1 MVDVIRKTC
10 NAGEQTK
17 FEFSATS
24 VAYRVKNF
32 TTAPLLVC
40 LGEWDDSQT
49 VMVGTKMAE
58 TIISHSNS
66 SKVRRATA
74 TVIIKTSAVG
84 IVEVIRDDASIKRHS
99 ESCIAVTVDPS
110 LSVGGQAADAQ
121 VTGSAIQS
129 LSADVRTVNDRI
141 NNLSTLS
148 EGSTTGDAELIDIRV
163 GANGTT
169 YDSAGEAVRGQIGAL
184 KSDLVE
190 LSDEVSDIENVTTNS
205 YYVTE
210 TTQII
215 DFLAEH
221 SGKYFNSAGA
231 LAEYDKYTAVVY
243 KVAEDCN
250 LHITSAN
257 GANNSIVRILV
268 YTDVPPSEVGVA
280 PTSTPTIIANN
291 VTSYDLNVT
300 KDTYVAIDYGTA
312 NGLVVNSVASIKM
325 MVRKSDD
332 DIRIKYT
339 STGFLILYPSK
350 SGDYVGYQYGRYT
363 VSSVNVD
370 VWRIKTI
377 YVYDKDLN
385 QKYLLC
391 SNSYDCEGVLKIND
405 ETDYIGSVHGD
416 EVFTDVKLI
425 IDGKIYSVTDNI
437 DMWCKNVSFFVKS
450 NVYQQDSNVLAFTKD
465 KCAMFDKNGVTVTN
479 KWKAVNTYTLT
490 HVRSCLVS
498 INKYA
503 DTVKLIDSIY
513 DTHKQLFPISVPD
526 VTSTASILYSD
537 NAIDD
542 AYVVGDIASLELH
555 ALERGGNSNQG
566 MVNDM
571 GSRIKPYIDCYVGA
585 TVQTGEEIYCKSR
598 FKYSCN

>member
-1 MVDVIRKTC
+1 MALNLIQSGYNLEIDETTSEIPPQFTRGGLCSVQLTDDTFDGLDKLVLLFAPDDGRKHTPAVVELSKTDSDGMHYSGAFTRASMLHDGPVLVVL
-10 NAGEQTK
+10 AGTTSTQTI
-17 FEFSATS
+17 TS
-24 VAYRVKNF
+24 NAYRI
-32 TTAPLLVC
+32 
-40 LGEWDDSQT
+40 
-49 VMVGTKMAE
+49 MVGKSLDPEAGMLADP
-58 TIISHSNS
+58 
-66 SKVRRATA
+66 AT
-74 TVIIKTSAVG
+74 
-84 IVEVIRDDASIKRHS
+84 
-99 ESCIAVTVDPS
+99 
-110 LSVGGQAADAQ
+110 L
-121 VTGSAIQS
+121 
-129 LSADVRTVNDRI
+129 ADVVAAAVDSWLQANGIPTD
-141 NNLSTLS
+141 STLS
-148 EGSTTGDAELIDIRV
+148 VAGKPADAAATGEKLSQLTEEI
-163 GANGTT
+163 GTKT
-169 YDSAGEAVRGQIGAL
+169 SAL

-257 GANNSIVRILV
+257 GAKNSIVRILV

-542 AYVVGDIASLELH
+542 AYVVGGIASLELH